1 MPLDETTREKITS
14 LIEVND
20 VVLFM
25 KGNRETPRC
34 GFSATVVRILDTL
47 LPAYE
52 TFDVLSDPNVR
63 EGIKEYSA
71 WPTIPQLY
79 IKGEFVGGCDAIEEL
94 QISGELAAKLGVE
107 LGDGT
112 APAIS
117 ISDAAADA
125 LRRAVA
131 DAPPG
136 HALHLAIDARY
147 RSSLF
152 VAPVWDGAVEAT
164 ANGISLRMDRP
175 TALRAEE
182 AHLDVAEIPDG
193 PGFQVHLPHA
203 PHLVQPLSVHELKRR
218 LESGEPFEFVDVRPP
233 EERARA
239 EIPGATPLGEDVARR
254 LEALPKDTALVFH
267 SHRGRRSHA
276 AAEHFTALG
285 FTDVYT
291 VVGGIDAWS
300 LEIDPEVPRYQPGN
314 KRSERKR

>member
-1 MPLDETTREKITS
+1 MRLDEATREQITS
-14 LIEVND
+14 LIEAND
-20 VVLFM
+20 VMLFM
-25 KGNRETPRC
+25 KGNRERPRC

-71 WPTIPQLY
+71 WPTTPQLY
-79 IKGEFVGGCDAIEEL
+79 IKGEFVGGCDTVQEL
-94 QISGELAAKLGVE
+94 QISGELAEKLGIE
-107 LGDGT
+107 LGDAT

-125 LRRAVA
+125 LRRAAA
-131 DAPPG
+131 DAPPD

-152 VAPVWDGAVEAT
+152 VAPVWDGAIEAT
-164 ANGISLRMDRP
+164 ADGISLRMDRP

-182 AHLDVAEIPDG
+182 ARLDVAKTPNG

-203 PHLVQPLSVHELKRR
+203 PHLAQPLSVHELKRR
-218 LESGEPFEFVDVRPP
+218 FDGGEPFEFVDVRTP
-233 EERARA
+233 EERATA
-239 EIPGATPLGEDVARR
+239 KIPGATLVDEDVARR

-267 SHRGRRSHA
+267 SHHGRRSHG

-285 FTDVYT
+285 FTNVYT

-300 LEIDPEVPRYQPGN
+300 LEIDPEVPRY
-314 KRSERKR
+314 